1 MPNIDNLE
9 PALQESWQRL
19 LDGIRPLGPA
29 IVAFSGGVDSALLL
43 AAAKQ
48 ALGPK
53 VKAALCVGAF
63 TPPWEA
69 ERARRV
75 AADLG
80 VELMEMDAGELAD
93 PETSANDRLRCYYC
107 KRLRLGLLVE
117 KARDMGFDTV
127 LEGSQA
133 DDAGE
138 YRPGSKAVKE
148 LGVKSPL
155 ADAGLDKAQVRSLS
169 RALGLITA
177 DVPSGACL
185 ATRVPTG
192 TPLTQD
198 ALSRIGRAE
207 SAVRGLISGQV
218 RLRDHFPLARLEL
231 GQEGMAL
238 LAESPDLGSRISN
251 AVKAVGYGFVCLD
264 LDGYRTGGADEAGA
278 GRQVLPKINDCR

>member
-1 MPNIDNLE
+1 MSGIENLE
-9 PALQESWQRL
+9 PALQESWQSL
-19 LDGIRPLGPA
+19 LDGIRSLGPA

-43 AAAKQ
+43 AAAKE
-48 ALGPK
+48 ALGTK
-53 VKAALCVGAF
+53 VTAALCVGAF
-63 TPPWEA
+63 TPSWEV

-93 PETSANDRLRCYYC
+93 PETAANDPLRCYYC
-107 KRLRLGLLVE
+107 KRLRLGLLVS
-117 KARDMGFDTV
+117 KARDMGFDAV

-155 ADAGLDKAQVRSLS
+155 AEAGLDKAQVRSLS

-177 DVPSGACL
+177 DAPSGACL
-185 ATRVPTG
+185 ATRVPTN
-192 TPLTQD
+192 TPLAKD
-198 ALSRIGRAE
+198 ALCRIAQAE
-207 SAVRGLISGQV
+207 AAVRQVINGQV

-231 GQEGMAL
+231 GQKGMAL
-238 LAESPDLGSRISN
+238 LAASPDLRSRISS
-251 AVKAVGYGFVCLD
+251 AVKAAGYKFVCLD
-264 LDGYRTGGADEAGA
+264 LEGYRTGGADEGA
-278 GRQVLPKINDCR
+278 PGQGL